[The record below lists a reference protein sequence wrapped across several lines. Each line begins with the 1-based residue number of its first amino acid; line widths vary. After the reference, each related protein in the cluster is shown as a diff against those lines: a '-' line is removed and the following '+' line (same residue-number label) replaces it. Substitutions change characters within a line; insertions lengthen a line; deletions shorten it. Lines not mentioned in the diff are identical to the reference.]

1 MRIDNLNE
9 LNKKDDV
16 QYKARNMYFDYV
28 EPNGQF
34 DKKQEIYQV
43 WSYSTIVG
51 YYNKTTHYAIFTNHK
66 YSKTT
71 TKQITMLCNEN
82 KLNHDFID
90 KTFVNVS
97 TYDDINEI
105 IDLLS

>member
-1 MRIDNLNE
+1 MRIDNRHE

-16 QYKARNMYFDYV
+16 QYKSRNMFFDYI

-34 DKKQEIYQV
+34 DKQQEIYQV

-51 YYNKTTHYAIFTNHK
+51 YYNKTTHYAIFTKHK
-66 YSKTT
+66 YSRTT

-82 KLNHDFID
+82 HLNHDFID
-90 KTFVNVS
+90 KTFINWS

>member
-1 MRIDNLNE
+1 MRINNLNE

-16 QYKARNMYFDYV
+16 QYKSRNMFFDYI

-34 DKKQEIYQV
+34 DKQQEIYQV

-51 YYNKTTHYAIFTNHK
+51 YYNKTTHYAIFTKHK
-66 YSKTT
+66 YSRTT

-82 KLNHDFID
+82 HLNHDFID
-90 KTFVNVS
+90 KTFINWS

>member
-1 MRIDNLNE
+1 MKINNLNE

-16 QYKARNMYFDYV
+16 QYKARNMYLDYV
-28 EPNGQF
+28 EPNEQI
-34 DKKQEIYQV
+34 DKKQEIYQI

-51 YYNKTTHYAIFTNHK
+51 YYNKKTHYAIFTNHK
-66 YSKTT
+66 YSRTT

-82 KLNHDFID
+82 HLNHDFID
-90 KTFVNVS
+90 KTFVNFS

>member
-1 MRIDNLNE
+1 MIINNLNE

-16 QYKARNMYFDYV
+16 QYKSRNMYLYYV
-28 EPNGQF
+28 HPNGQF
-34 DKKQEIYQV
+34 DKKQEIYQI

-51 YYNKTTHYAIFTNHK
+51 YYNKTTHYAIFTKHK
-66 YSKTT
+66 YSRTT

-82 KLNHDFID
+82 QLNHDFID
-90 KTFVNVS
+90 KTFNNMF

>member
-1 MRIDNLNE
+1 MRINNLNE

-16 QYKARNMYFDYV
+16 QYKSRNMFFDYI

-34 DKKQEIYQV
+34 DKQQEIYQV

-66 YSKTT
+66 YSRTT

-82 KLNHDFID
+82 HLNHDFID
-90 KTFVNVS
+90 KTFINWS